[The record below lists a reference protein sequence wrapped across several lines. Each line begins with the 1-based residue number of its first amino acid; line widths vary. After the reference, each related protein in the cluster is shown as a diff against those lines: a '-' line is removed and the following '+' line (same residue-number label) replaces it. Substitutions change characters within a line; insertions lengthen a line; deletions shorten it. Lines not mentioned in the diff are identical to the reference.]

1 MKSQSSEYDSKIHD
15 KHERISSHE
24 GKVTLEEMIN
34 TKIKRSHSNYHKH
47 SINIKT
53 VSSIIRDYKL
63 EGPENG
69 AIFYGYSKRN
79 SHPVVVKY
87 APEGLNPI
95 IEIYD
100 RLWKNIAMAK
110 WPCVNRLLDYKR

>member
-24 GKVTLEEMIN
+24 AKVTLEEMIN
-34 TKIKRSHSNYHKH
+34 TKIKRSHSNSHKH

-63 EGPENG
+63 EGP
-69 AIFYGYSKRN
+69 
-79 SHPVVVKY
+79 
-87 APEGLNPI
+87 
-95 IEIYD
+95 
-100 RLWKNIAMAK
+100 
-110 WPCVNRLLDYKR
+110 